1 MQTDI
6 TMVLEKC
13 DDGVVIFDSFLI
25 NGTEVNVLGYEIA
38 NKETSGDVPVITLCL
53 VPSSLNTVIKD
64 S

>member
-13 DDGVVIFDSFLI
+13 DDGIVIVDSFLI
-25 NGTEVNVLGYEIA
+25 NGTEVNVLGYEINN
-38 NKETSGDVPVITLCL
+38 NKETGDIPVITFTLA
-53 VPSSLNTVIKD
+53 PSAFNTITKD